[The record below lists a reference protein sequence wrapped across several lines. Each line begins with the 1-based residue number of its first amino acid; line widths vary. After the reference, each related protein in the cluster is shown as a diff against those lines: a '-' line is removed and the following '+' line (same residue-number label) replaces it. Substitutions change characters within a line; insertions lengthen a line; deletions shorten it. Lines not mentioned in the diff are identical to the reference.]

1 MNKLKKMTVFSTLSL
16 ILFSIATTLTF
27 LSVQPKVIAE
37 TNSTAL
43 LVPATTIEFTGD
55 VIEDEDISAVGILGS
70 YLLIGAD
77 EGNQI
82 QVLEPN
88 PEQSIYK
95 VIRNIALPVP
105 AAEEEEID
113 IEGIAIAKN
122 KVYVVGSHSLNRKTV
137 KPKKTYQEN
146 LQRLATVKEEKNR
159 QHIFSLKLDPE
170 TGKLDSDIKRE
181 SLREILAQDPILS
194 RFTNIPSK
202 ENGVDI
208 EGIAAKD
215 KNLYIGFRG
224 PVLRGNYVPVM
235 IVEFKDL
242 DHDDKYELRY
252 VNLEGNGIRDIV
264 AVDNGFLILAGA
276 VGDGISP
283 YQIYFWDGQDGLP
296 GKDHNSAKLNLLGEV
311 PVDEGAKAEGLTVI
325 DETNSGYKVLVVYD
339 GIAKGNPTLFE
350 VSN

>member
-1 MNKLKKMTVFSTLSL
+1 MNKLKKITILSVLSWLMCFIVTAVTL
-16 ILFSIATTLTF
+16 F
-27 LSVQPKVIAE
+27 SVQPKAIAE

-43 LVPATTIEFTGD
+43 LVPTEKIEFTSD
-55 VIEDEDISAVGILGS
+55 VIEDEDISAVGVLDS
-70 YLLIGAD
+70 YLLIGTD

-88 PEQSIYK
+88 PEDSTYK

-105 AAEEEEID
+105 ASEEEEID

-137 KPKKTYQEN
+137 KDNKTYQEN

-159 QHIFSLKLDPE
+159 QHIFCLKLNPE
-170 TGKLDSDIKRE
+170 TGNLDSDIKRA
-181 SLREILAQDPILS
+181 SLRKILAQDPILS
-194 RFTNIPSK
+194 RFTKIPSK

-215 KNLYIGFRG
+215 KYLYLGFRG

-235 IVEFKDL
+235 IVKFKDL
-242 DHDDKYELRY
+242 DQDDKYELRY
-252 VNLEGNGIRDIV
+252 VNLKGNGIRDIV
-264 AVDNGFLILAGA
+264 AVNDGFLILAGA

-311 PVDEGAKAEGLTVI
+311 PVDEGAKAEGLTMI

-350 VSN
+350 VTK

>member
-16 ILFSIATTLTF
+16 ILCSIATALTF
-27 LSVQPKVIAE
+27 LSVQPKAIAQ
-37 TNSTAL
+37 TNSAAL

-88 PEQSIYK
+88 PDSSTYE

-105 AAEEEEID
+105 GAEEEEID

-137 KPKKTYQEN
+137 KENKTYQEN
-146 LQRLATVKEEKNR
+146 LQRLAKVKEEKNR
-159 QHIFSLKLDPE
+159 QHIFSLKLNPE
-170 TGKLDSDIKRE
+170 TGKLDSNIKRE

-235 IVEFKDL
+235 VVKFKDL
-242 DHDDKYELRY
+242 DHDDQYELRY
-252 VNLEGNGIRDIV
+252 VNLGGNGIRDIV

-350 VSN
+350 VPN